1 MESSD
6 NISYELAV
14 AARDLAKRFLYRY
27 VERGDSLKSLKASH
41 MGMGCMKESVCIG
54 GWMDGKSWTTDYI
67 LVSKVNGYTVNI
79 HFKLRDIYREIEGEI
94 MTVEALEDF
103 KLEPG

>member
-6 NISYELAV
+6 KISYELAV

-27 VERGDSLKSLKASH
+27 VERGDSFESLKASH

-67 LVSKVNGYTVNI
+67 LVSKVDGDTVNK
-79 HFKLRDIYREIEGEI
+79 HFKHRDIIREIEGDI
-94 MTVEALEDF
+94 KIAEALEDF